1 MPRRFDRRADTL
13 HARPLRART
22 SFKMGVVSKVAA
34 CVPIYDF
41 LTAQTYA
48 MWMLHLQVIVCAF
61 GALSFAFTGVLQIT
75 FGFTILALVSLEVGS
90 MKLAKVRSRAI
101 VPDASSRRVDA
112 RRDRATSVVGCHN

>member
-1 MPRRFDRRADTL
+1 
-13 HARPLRART
+13 
-22 SFKMGVVSKVAA
+22 MGVVSKVAA

-75 FGFTILALVSLEVGS
+75 FGLTILALVSLEVGS

-101 VPDASSRRVDA
+101 VPDASSRRVDCVYHAASRRQGGRAHAHGAAPGA
-112 RRDRATSVVGCHN
+112 RGRAGRG